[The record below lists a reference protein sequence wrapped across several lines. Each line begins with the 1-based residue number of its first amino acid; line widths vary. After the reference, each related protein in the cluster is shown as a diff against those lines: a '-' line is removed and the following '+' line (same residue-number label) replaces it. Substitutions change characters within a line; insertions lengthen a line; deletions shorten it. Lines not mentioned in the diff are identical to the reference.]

1 MNKQNKNIEAIYPLS
16 STQEGILFHTL
27 YAPESGIY
35 FQQLN
40 FTLQGNLQVQAFQEA
55 WQRVVERHQAL
66 RTLFLWESR
75 EKPLQVVLKSVN
87 LPWENLDWQHLSSS
101 EQQERLQ
108 AFKQSELEQ
117 QVPLNQAPLM
127 RWRLIQLQADTY
139 ELIWSHHHLVTD
151 GWSMSIILQEVL
163 AFYQAFDK
171 NENISLPPVR
181 PYRDY
186 IAWLDKHDFEQAKTF
201 WQKTLDGFT
210 NPTPLIVDRSA
221 TNRISLE
228 KSAYEQQYLSAKTTT
243 ALQSLAKQNFFT
255 LNTIVQGAWA
265 LLLSRYSG
273 ESDIVFGVTVSG
285 RPPTL
290 SGVESMVGLFIN
302 TVPIRIQVPKDIEVL
317 PWLKQLFS
325 QQMERDLYS
334 YSPLVEIQANSQ
346 VSEGMPLFESLLV
359 FENYPLDESSK
370 HQFGSLEI
378 TNITGVE
385 QTNYPLSAIAI
396 PGSELLI
403 RISYDTERFDAATIS
418 RMLGHFQTLLQAIAA
433 NPFQRLFEVP
443 LLTNAEKNQLLVE
456 WNETKTNYPYEADV
470 VTLFEQQTENNPQ
483 AIAAIYEDLKLTYQ
497 QLNSRANQLARHLQ
511 SMGVG
516 TEVLVGVCIE
526 RSLDMIVAM
535 LGILKAGGAYVPLDP
550 AYPQERLA
558 YMLEDAGISVLV
570 SQSQL
575 TANLPEHRAKVVC
588 LDTDWIICNYSSDN
602 PKTEVTPTNLAY
614 VMYTSGSTGKP
625 KGVAVPHQAIVRLV
639 KETNYVQITSDEC
652 IAQASNANFDAATFE
667 IWGALLNGAKFV
679 GITKEVMLSPEQL
692 HQQLNKDKIT
702 ILFITTALFN
712 QLVSFRTD
720 IFQSLRT
727 LLFGGE
733 AVNPS
738 WVEAVLKNKPPER
751 LLHVYG
757 PTESTTFATWYL
769 IEQVT
774 AGATNIPIGRPISN
788 TTLYVLDRNQQPVP
802 IGVPGELYI
811 GGDGLARGYLNRPE
825 LTDQKFV
832 ANPFSKIKNHL
843 YKTGDLVRY
852 LVDGNIEFLGR
863 IDNQVKIRG
872 FRIELGEIESVLSRH
887 PAVQKSVVVVR
898 EDDLTHKQLV
908 AYIVPIKLKTEGEYV
923 NQLIHDLQFY
933 LKQKLPNFMLPSFFV
948 MLDALPLTPNG
959 KLDRDALPPPDP
971 KSRYEITYIEPKT
984 DTEKKIA
991 EVWQKLLSVEKVGL
1005 DDNFFNLGGHSLL
1018 ATQMISRLRAA
1029 FEIDLSLRSVFDNP
1043 TVAALATFV
1052 TELQLAEAQADAL
1065 EKILAEVEQLPEQD
1079 AQQQLNGEKL

>member
-40 FTLQGNLQVQAFQEA
+40 FTLQGNLNVPAFQQA

-66 RTLFLWESR
+66 RTLFLWEGR

-87 LPWENLDWQHLSSS
+87 LPWENLDWQHLSSW

-108 AFKQSELEQ
+108 AFKQSELDQ

-127 RWRLIQLQADTY
+127 RWRLVQLQTDTY

-163 AFYQAFDK
+163 AFYHAIDK

-186 IAWLDKHDFEQAKTF
+186 IAWLNKYDLEQAKIF
-201 WQKTLDGFT
+201 WEKTLDGFT
-210 NPTPLIVDRSA
+210 NPTPLIVDRRA
-221 TNRISLE
+221 TDRISLE

-243 ALQSLAKQNFFT
+243 ALQSLAKQNSFT
-255 LNTIVQGAWA
+255 LNTIVQAAWA

-302 TVPIRIQVPKDIEVL
+302 TVPVRIQVPKDIQVL

-325 QQMERDLYS
+325 QQMGRDLYS

-370 HQFGSLEI
+370 HTFGSLEI

-385 QTNYPLSAIAI
+385 QTNYPLTAIAI
-396 PGSELLI
+396 PGTELLI
-403 RISYDTERFDAATIS
+403 RISYDTERFDPATIS
-418 RMLGHFQTLLQAIAA
+418 RMLGHFQTLLEGIAA
-433 NPFQRLFEVP
+433 NPRERLFEVP
-443 LLTNAEKNQLLVE
+443 LLTQAEKSQLLVE
-456 WNETKTNYPYEADV
+456 GNDTKTNYPYNCCIG
-470 VTLFEQQTENNPQ
+470 TLFEEQTDKNPE
-483 AIAAIYEDLKLTYQ
+483 AIAAIYEDRHLTYQ
-497 QLNSRANQLARHLQ
+497 QLNSRANQLAHHLQ
-511 SMGVG
+511 SIGVR
-516 TEVLVGVCIE
+516 TEILVGVCIE

-550 AYPQERLA
+550 AYPKERLA
-558 YMLEDAGISVLV
+558 YMLEDAEIAVLV
-570 SQSQL
+570 TQSQL

-588 LDTDWIICNYSSDN
+588 LDTDSIICNYSTDN

-639 KETNYVQITSDEC
+639 KETNYVQITPNEC

-667 IWGALLNGAKFV
+667 IWGALLNGSKLV

-712 QLVSFRTD
+712 HLVSIRAD
-720 IFQSLRT
+720 MFQSLRT
-727 LLFGGE
+727 LLMGGE

-738 WVEAVLKNKPPER
+738 SVEAVLKNKPPER

-769 IEQVT
+769 IEEVT
-774 AGATNIPIGRPISN
+774 AGATNIPIGRPLSN
-788 TTLYVLDRNQQPVP
+788 TTLYVLDSKEQPVP

-825 LTDQKFV
+825 LTDQKFIP
-832 ANPFSKIKNHL
+832 NPFSIHQSRL

-852 LVDGNIEFLGR
+852 LLDGTIEFLGR

-872 FRIELGEIESVLSRH
+872 FRIELGEIESVLSGH
-887 PAVQKSVVVVR
+887 PAVQKSVVVVI

-908 AYIVPIKLKTEGEYV
+908 AYIVPIELKTDSLPNE
-923 NQLIHDLQFY
+923 LIDDLQFY
-933 LKQKLPNFMLPSFFV
+933 LKQKLPNFMIPSFFV

-959 KLDRDALPPPDP
+959 KLDRDALPLPDP
-971 KSRYEITYIEPKT
+971 KSRYEISYIEPKT
-984 DTEKKIA
+984 DTEKRIA

-1052 TELQLAEAQADAL
+1052 TERQLAEAEADAL
-1065 EKILAEVEQLPEQD
+1065 EKILAEVEQLSI
-1079 AQQQLNGEKL
+1079 